1 MRESVVL
8 TKICR
13 KKPNGQKY
21 AYWVLRWF
29 DTNGRW
35 RSKSL
40 GPAKKVS
47 KRVAEKL
54 RREKQSELDRHPG
67 RRNVSQVPKLGE
79 FLETY
84 LHVRKSELAP
94 GTLALHGQ
102 TGRYLLAS
110 FGPIRR
116 LNSIQR
122 SDARAFRAALA
133 AGELSFVQ
141 ERERKLSGATVNM
154 HIRNTR
160 KMFGTA
166 LDDDLILFNPFDKL
180 AGSVTPPKAWHE
192 VTSGEFSK
200 LMGHAS
206 PAWGLLL
213 ALARHAG
220 LRRGEALNICWDQI
234 DWERSRLTII
244 ANDEWRPKDRDSRVV
259 PIVPGLHAILLGA
272 FEDAETGVEKVI
284 SVGSIKVKNIS
295 RDFTV
300 LCKRAGVQRYAK
312 PFHTLRKTCLTAW
325 AREFP
330 QHVVQEWAGHASAVT
345 TGEYYLQVSEAEYEK
360 AAGKTGKQQVVARL
374 VARPAD
380 FQPSPPQTPRGANS
394 QVHASNNPK
403 GRVPRACPW
412 VNDSFLV
419 SATAEVMSALLGP

>member
-29 DTNGRW
+29 DTNGKW

-40 GPAKKVS
+40 GRVGKIS
-47 KRVAEKL
+47 KRMAEKL
-54 RREKQSELDRHPG
+54 RRKRQSELDEHPG
-67 RRNVSQVPKLGE
+67 RRNVTQAPKLGE
-79 FLETY
+79 FLNTY
-84 LHVRKSELAP
+84 LCVRESELAP
-94 GTLALHGQ
+94 GTLELHRQ
-102 TGRYLLAS
+102 TGRYLLGY
-110 FGPIRR
+110 FGANRR

-122 SDARAFRAALA
+122 AHVRAFKAALA
-133 AGELSFVQ
+133 AEKLSSVQ
-141 ERERKLSGATVNM
+141 KKKRKLSEATVAM
-154 HIRNTR
+154 HIRNAR
-160 KMFGTA
+160 KIFGTA
-166 LDDDLILFNPFDKL
+166 VDDDLIPFNPFDRI

-192 VTSGEFSK
+192 VTDAEFAK
-200 LMGHAS
+200 LMDRANS
-206 PAWGLLL
+206 AWRLLL
-213 ALARHAG
+213 ALTRYAG
-220 LRRGEALNICWDQI
+220 LRRGEALNLRWDQI

-259 PIVPGLHAILLGA
+259 PIVPGLHAMLLEAFDRADPGA
-272 FEDAETGVEKVI
+272 EKVI
-284 SVGSIKVKNIS
+284 PDGLVKVKNIS

-325 AREFP
+325 ARDHA

-360 AAGKTGKQQVVARL
+360 AAGKTSSEQVVARL
-374 VARPAD
+374 VARLAD
-380 FQPSPPQTPRGANS
+380 FQPSPPQKPRGTNS
-394 QVHASNNPK
+394 QVHASK
-403 GRVPRACPW
+403 AVT
-412 VNDSFLV
+412 D
-419 SATAEVMSALLGP
+419 